1 MNALTIESLDYRYI
15 LINNYKYF
23 KLSENELV
31 ILLIIDSL
39 KKKTL
44 ITGDQLEVKMSISAK
59 EIDEG
64 IVSLMNK
71 GFLSYETVD
80 GILITSIEPTFKKIL
95 AYMSSKII
103 NEDNEEEL
111 KKQEDALTKVMKTLE
126 EEMKRSLTPL
136 EIDLISNWFKEGV
149 HENVINNA
157 IDECILKGKKLT
169 VKAIDR
175 TITKNL
181 QHTDRVEEGFTTVDE
196 KTKRDIKKSME
207 IVSYDW
213 VNSDEN

>member
-15 LINNYKYF
+15 LITNYKYF
-23 KLSENELV
+23 KLTENELV

-95 AYMSSKII
+95 SYMSSKII
-103 NEDNEEEL
+103 IEDNEEEL
-111 KKQEDALTKVMKTLE
+111 KKQEDSLSKVMKTLE

-136 EIDLISNWFKEGV
+136 EIDLISNWFKEDV

-157 IDECILKGKKLT
+157 IDECLLKGKKLT

-196 KTKRDIKKSME
+196 KTKRDIKKSMD